1 MVILDTSVIIDH
13 LRHPGVGE
21 TLLMGVV
28 REVAKESLAISMITV
43 QELYEGKSTQNKQKE
58 EYFLATIAPLKIL
71 PYTYE
76 VAQLAG
82 EIARDSRYVMEFTDA
97 AIAATAVI
105 NAAALLTLDKKHFRG
120 IRNLELFDLIDRN
133 LP

>member
-13 LRHPGVGE
+13 LGQPGVGE

-43 QELYEGKSTQNKQKE
+43 QELYEGKSTKNKQKE

-120 IRNLELFDLIDRN
+120 IQNLELFDLIDRN